1 MRLKR
6 KLFYFFFLF
15 FFSITVNQYY
25 GYIGVFPIDSFLFF
39 DTGHRTL
46 NGYLPVKDFWINS
59 GFLIDIIQAIF
70 FKIFGVSW
78 FSYVLHASIFN
89 FLLAAATFFTLSKF
103 DLNINLSFFYSI
115 LVAVLAYPTSG
126 TPFLDHHSM
135 IFSLIAMYSFILSI
149 KEKSN
154 LYWFS
159 TPILITLGFLSKQT
173 PASYIGL
180 IIIVVSIFYFIF
192 YFDIK
197 KIIISF
203 LGAASITL
211 ILFLYIIINNVGF
224 YSLIE
229 QLILFPMSIGGDRFE
244 NFIFPFEFNR
254 VILRFKL
261 IHLSQ
266 LILILIIIKNTYKNL
281 NYLKS
286 SEFFILITIVFSSFA
301 FIAHQLLTLNQKF
314 IFSII
319 PILLGFSHSY
329 YKKKFKNSLIVVFL
343 LVSLGI
349 SSTIYYKISYLD
361 NRKFMEMENINLNKS
376 INAKIIDEKFKNLK
390 WINPVFK
397 GDPNN
402 EIKLLKESIKIIKN
416 DKRKKILATHYQF
429 LYSMVGENTYSPNR
443 TYTSNG
449 ISYPLKDNKNFSKY
463 KKFFVNQILK
473 NHIKVIYTIRPISKY
488 IYLDILEKECVEIS
502 RENEILYSHKILDC
516 DSLN

>member
-1 MRLKR
+1 MKLKR

-15 FFSITVNQYY
+15 FFLIAVNQYY

-39 DTGHRTL
+39 DTGNRTL
-46 NGYLPVKDFWINS
+46 NGYLPIKDFWINS

-70 FKIFGVSW
+70 FKVFGVSW

-89 FLLAAATFFTLSKF
+89 FLLASATFFTLSRF

-154 LYWFS
+154 LYWFC
-159 TPILITLGFLSKQT
+159 TPVLLALGFLSKQT
-173 PASYIGL
+173 PVSYMGL
-180 IIIVVSIFYFIF
+180 IIVVLSIFYFIF
-192 YFDIK
+192 YFDLK
-197 KIIISF
+197 KIIMTF
-203 LGAASITL
+203 LGAVSILL

-229 QLILFPMSIGGDRFE
+229 QLILFPMSIGGDRVE

-254 VILRFKL
+254 VFLRFKL

-266 LILILIIIKNTYKNL
+266 LILILIIIKNAYKNI
-281 NYLKS
+281 NYLKT
-286 SEFFILITIVFSSFA
+286 SEFFILITIIFSSFA

-314 IFSII
+314 IFFII
-319 PILLGFSHSY
+319 PILLGFSHTY
-329 YKKKFKNSLIVVFL
+329 YEKKFKNNLTVVIL
-343 LVSLGI
+343 LVSLGAG
-349 SSTIYYKISYLD
+349 STIYYKISYLD

-376 INAKIIDEKFKNLK
+376 IKAKIINEKFKNLK

-397 GDPNN
+397 GDPSD
-402 EIKLLKESIKIIKN
+402 ELKLLKESIKIIKN
-416 DKRKKILATHYQF
+416 DKREKILATHYQF
-429 LYSMVGENTYSPNR
+429 FYSALGGNVYSPNR
-443 TYTSNG
+443 TYSGNG
-449 ISYPLKDNKNFSKY
+449 VSYPLKNNKHFNKY
-463 KKFFVNQILK
+463 KKFFRDQIIKNQIE
-473 NHIKVIYTIRPISKY
+473 IIYTIKPIGKY
-488 IYLDILEKECVEIS
+488 IYLDILEKECVEIN

-516 DSLN
+516 ANLN